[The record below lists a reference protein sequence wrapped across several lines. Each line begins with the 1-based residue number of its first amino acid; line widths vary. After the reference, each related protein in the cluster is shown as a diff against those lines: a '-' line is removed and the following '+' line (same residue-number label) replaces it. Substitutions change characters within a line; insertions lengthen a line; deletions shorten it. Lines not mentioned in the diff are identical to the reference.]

1 MSHTTRCSQSQIKDS
16 WKQFALGQST
26 EVPVREEILASWKR
40 CRAHNVD
47 PFITKPAK
55 LSDQAE
61 IKRRLAASRDL
72 LEVSDP
78 AILHLYQFLNDIRVF
93 ISVSDADGYLL
104 SVYGDTSAIDPQ
116 HDILYTAW
124 GEKDIG
130 TNPIGTSI
138 QEDRPL
144 QIFGYEHYSRFPHH
158 FAGAGTPIHDPSG
171 KIIGAI
177 SITTTIN
184 EQQPHT
190 LAMIVMTAYS
200 IEKQLQIQDS
210 TRSIQ
215 LAYQHINA
223 TVNSIS
229 EGVVVID
236 SQGRISMANNVF
248 AQQLGIQSSL
258 LMGQSV
264 IDFLQDPALKQAILT
279 CTPFSD
285 RMAKLNVGT
294 TVFPCMISLHPMV
307 YEGIH
312 EAVLIF
318 TEFSRARKLAATIN
332 RSQSPN
338 TFDSIIAVSPSFRRV
353 VSEARLYAQNDS
365 TILLLGES
373 GTGKDVMAQAI
384 HNASARRT
392 GPFVPVNCGAMQ
404 KELVAAELFGY
415 EAGAFTGARRGG
427 SVGKFE
433 YANGGTLFLDEIGE
447 MPLDVQPILL
457 RALESHTITK
467 LGGKTPIPV
476 NVRIIAATN
485 RDLYSA
491 VAAGTFRG
499 DLLYRLDIFSLRLPP
514 LRERKEDI
522 SALIESMTMHM
533 NVKYGKAVTGLSP
546 EALERMT
553 QYDWP
558 GNIRELRNYMERCV
572 VLADSSQIQVD
583 MLPNKLRSLSPAADA
598 PREAAFSTL
607 PKPAGAGVPD
617 HCRQAELRR
626 LLEQYHWNITR
637 VSQAL
642 GVTRATVYRRMK
654 HYGIQP

>member
-1 MSHTTRCSQSQIKDS
+1 MGN
-16 WKQFALGQST
+16 AA

-40 CRAHNVD
+40 CRHHNVD
-47 PFITKPAK
+47 PLITKPAK
-55 LSDQAE
+55 LFDNAE
-61 IKRRLAASRDL
+61 IERRLATNRDL

-138 QEDRPL
+138 EEDRPL

-223 TVNSIS
+223 TINSIS

-236 SQGRISMANNVF
+236 SDGQISMVNNVF
-248 AQQLGIQSSL
+248 AQRLGLQTSL
-258 LMGQSV
+258 LVGQSV
-264 IDFLQDPALKQAILT
+264 FGFLQDPALKQAVLN

-285 RMAKLNVGT
+285 QMTKLNVGKT
-294 TVFPCMISLHPMV
+294 TFPCMLSLHPMV
-307 YEGIH
+307 YEGIR

-318 TEFSRARKLAATIN
+318 TEFSRACKLAATLN
-332 RSQSPN
+332 SSQSPN
-338 TFDSIIAVSPSFRRV
+338 TFDSIIAVSPNFRRV

-373 GTGKDVMAQAI
+373 GTGKDVIAQAI
-384 HNASARRT
+384 HNESSRRT

-415 EAGAFTGARRGG
+415 EAGAFTGAKRGG
-427 SVGKFE
+427 AVGKFE

-467 LGGKTPIPV
+467 LGGKTPIPT

-522 SALIESMTMHM
+522 PALIESMTMHM
-533 NVKYGKAVTGLSP
+533 NVKYGKAVSGLSA
-546 EALERMT
+546 EALKLMT
-553 QYDWP
+553 SYDWP
-558 GNIRELRNYMERCV
+558 GNIRELRNYIERCV
-572 VLADSSQIQVD
+572 VLASVSQIEAD
-583 MLPNKLRSLSPAADA
+583 MLPAALLGGTVAAETTAGPSLPLQPQATRTGGSDLGQ
-598 PREAAFSTL
+598 E
-607 PKPAGAGVPD
+607 
-617 HCRQAELRR
+617 AELRR
-626 LLEQYHWNITR
+626 LLEAHHWNITR

-654 HYGIQP
+654 RYGIQP

>member
-1 MSHTTRCSQSQIKDS
+1 M
-16 WKQFALGQST
+16 GQAT
-26 EVPVREEILASWKR
+26 EVPVREDILTSWKR

-47 PFITKPAK
+47 PLITKPTK
-55 LSDQAE
+55 LADRSE
-61 IKRRLAASRDL
+61 IERRLAANRDL
-72 LEVSDP
+72 LKVSDP
-78 AILHLYQFLNDIRVF
+78 AILHLYQFLNDIRIF

-124 GEKDIG
+124 SEKDIG

-138 QEDRPL
+138 EEDRAL

-158 FAGAGTPIHDPSG
+158 FAGAGTPIHDPNG

-200 IEKQLQIQDS
+200 IEKQLQLQDS

-215 LAYQHINA
+215 HAYQHINA
-223 TVNSIS
+223 TINSIS

-236 SQGRISMANNVF
+236 SNGEICRVNNVF
-248 AQQLGIQSSL
+248 AQQLGVQAAL
-258 LMGQSV
+258 LVGQSV
-264 IDFLQDPALKQAILT
+264 IDFIPDPTLKQAILS

-285 RMAKLNVGT
+285 RMTKLNVRGT
-294 TVFPCMISLHPMV
+294 HFPCMISLHPMV
-307 YEGIH
+307 YEGIR

-318 TEFSRARKLAATIN
+318 TEFSRACKLAATLN
-332 RSQSPN
+332 SSQTPN
-338 TFDSIIAVSPSFRRV
+338 TFDSIIAVSSNFRRV
-353 VSEARLYAQNDS
+353 VSEAQLYAHNDS
-365 TILLLGES
+365 TVLLLGES
-373 GTGKDVMAQAI
+373 GTGKDVIAQAI
-384 HNASARRT
+384 HNESARRT

-404 KELVAAELFGY
+404 KELVTAELFGY
-415 EAGAFTGARRGG
+415 EPGAFTGAKRGG

-447 MPLDVQPILL
+447 MPLEVQPILL
-457 RALESHTITK
+457 RALESRTITK
-467 LGGKTPIPV
+467 LGGKTPIPI

-491 VAAGTFRG
+491 VAAGTFRS

-522 SALIESMTMHM
+522 PALIESLTMHM
-533 NVKYGKAVTGLSP
+533 NVKYGKAVTGLSSD
-546 EALERMT
+546 ALELMT
-553 QYDWP
+553 RYDWP
-558 GNIRELRNYMERCV
+558 GNIRELKNYMERCV
-572 VLADSSQIQVD
+572 VLTETSEIEANI
-583 MLPNKLRSLSPAADA
+583 LPAILRSASPAADTHNN
-598 PREAAFSTL
+598 PFSPDL
-607 PKPAGAGVPD
+607 PQANLTDNSD
-617 HCRQAELRR
+617 HCRAAELRR
-626 LLEQYHWNITR
+626 LLEQHHWNITR
-637 VSQAL
+637 VSQAF
-642 GVTRATVYRRMK
+642 GVTRATIYRRMK
-654 HYGIQP
+654 RYGIQP